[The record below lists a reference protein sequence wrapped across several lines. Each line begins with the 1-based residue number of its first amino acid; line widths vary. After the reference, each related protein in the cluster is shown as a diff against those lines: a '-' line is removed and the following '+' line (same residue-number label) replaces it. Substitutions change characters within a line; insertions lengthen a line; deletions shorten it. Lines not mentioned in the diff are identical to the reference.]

1 MQARGFVSRWLARS
15 LARSLAWMVSVAVLA
30 GALAPALAQAWR
42 GEAAPGWVEVCSTLG
57 ARLVRADLGVYAPTD
72 AAANTP
78 TDPAAPADHGVAH
91 CPWCGGHA
99 GAAGLPP
106 APLAALPAL
115 ALAADTPRRF
125 LAAPRTAFVWVT
137 AQPRAPPARA

>member
-1 MQARGFVSRWLARS
+1 MQQRGVVSRWLA
-15 LARSLAWMVSVAVLA
+15 WMVSLAVLV

-57 ARLVRADLGVYAPTD
+57 ARLVRADLG
-72 AAANTP
+72 AATT
-78 TDPAAPADHGVAH
+78 TDPAAPSGHGVAH
-91 CPWCGGHA
+91 CPWCGGQA

-106 APLAALPAL
+106 APLAALPPL

-125 LAAPRTAFVWVT
+125 LAAPRTAFVWLT

>member
-1 MQARGFVSRWLARS
+1 
-15 LARSLAWMVSVAVLA
+15 MVSIAVLA

-57 ARLVRADLGVYAPTD
+57 ARLVRADLGVNAPTD
-72 AAANTP
+72 AAANAP
-78 TDPAAPADHGVAH
+78 ANPAAPAGHGVAH

-99 GAAGLPP
+99 GATGLPP
-106 APLAALPAL
+106 APLATLPPL

-125 LAAPRTAFVWVT
+125 LSALRTAFVWAK
-137 AQPRAPPARA
+137 AQPRGPPEQA